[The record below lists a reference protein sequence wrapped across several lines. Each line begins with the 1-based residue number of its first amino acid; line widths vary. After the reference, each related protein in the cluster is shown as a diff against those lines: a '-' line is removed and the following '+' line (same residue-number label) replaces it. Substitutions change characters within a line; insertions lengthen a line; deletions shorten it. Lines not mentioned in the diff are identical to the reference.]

1 MRRRL
6 FWKILFS
13 FWLTFMCIVEG
24 VWVFYALYG
33 PPRKPLDVR
42 ISERIAGL
50 QLASASAALAR
61 GGRPALEALLA
72 AWPEGERALL
82 TLREVGP
89 EGPGQLETGLARGEE
104 SEPPARITRRVM
116 APQAEGGATYELV
129 YDLAALRAQYRP
141 PGPLNIPK
149 QLLTLG
155 LFGGLLFSA
164 LLAWYLTQPIRR
176 LRDGFGRLAQGQ
188 LEVRLGQSM
197 GRRRD
202 ELSDLARDFDAMAE
216 RLQQLVAVRDQLL
229 HDVSHEL
236 RSPLARLH
244 LAVGLARQNPER
256 TKTSLERIEQEA
268 YRLDDMV
275 GELLSLARAQAGGET
290 CDEYFDLGELARS
303 VVEDAR
309 FEAQASGVVIQSSL
323 EAEAPDG
330 EGPPTVRGNATLI
343 RRALENVVRNAL
355 HHSTRGQVVSLDLA
369 LDWQARA
376 FVLEVADQGPGVEPS
391 LLETMFEPF
400 VRAPGAARERGFG
413 LGLSIARR
421 SLLVHGGS
429 IQARNR
435 QPHGLAVTIRLPFG
449 PLGEA

>member
-6 FWKILFS
+6 FWKILLS

-24 VWVFYALYG
+24 VWVVYALYG
-33 PPRKPLDVR
+33 PPRKPLEVR

-50 QLASASAALAR
+50 QLASAAAALTS
-61 GGRPALEALLA
+61 GGRPALESLLA
-72 AWPEGERALL
+72 AWPPGERALL
-82 TLREVGP
+82 TLREAVAAGQ
-89 EGPGQLETGLARGEE
+89 GKPGTELAREK
-104 SEPPARITRRVM
+104 EPALPAAIIRRAS
-116 APQAEGGATYELV
+116 APQTDGGGTYELV

-141 PGPLNIPK
+141 PGPLHIPK

-188 LEVRLGQSM
+188 LDARLGRSM

-216 RLQQLVAVRDQLL
+216 RLQQLVAMRDQLL

-275 GELLSLARAQAGGET
+275 GELLSLARAQAGGEH

-309 FEAQASGVVIQSSL
+309 FEAQASGVLIQTNL
-323 EAEAPDG
+323 ETEAPGG
-330 EGPPTVRGNATLI
+330 ESPPTVRGNATLI

-355 HHSTRGQVVSLDLA
+355 HHSARGQVVSLELA

-376 FVLEVADQGPGVEPS
+376 FVLEVADQGPGVEPG

-449 PLGEA
+449 PLGAA